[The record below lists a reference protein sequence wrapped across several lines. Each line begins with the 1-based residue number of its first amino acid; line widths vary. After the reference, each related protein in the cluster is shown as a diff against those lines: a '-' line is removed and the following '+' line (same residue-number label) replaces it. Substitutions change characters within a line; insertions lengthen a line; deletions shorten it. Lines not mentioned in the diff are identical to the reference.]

1 MKFWNNRSCIM
12 NSYVRINI
20 KSALMILFSAMII
33 ALLLF
38 LFITSLFSPIS
49 VEADKPLEEFNF
61 ESVEVVEEIVTP
73 VYVEKEVEKEINPI
87 TMTKIGDFNLTA
99 YCPCTICCDQW
110 GGSPIGKTTS
120 IGVGAYS
127 GITFAVDP
135 QKIPYGTTLYIEG
148 VGVGK
153 ATDCGGA
160 IKGNRIDVYFSDHAE
175 ALKFGRG
182 GGYSH
187 AVYVIEE

>member
-1 MKFWNNRSCIM
+1 MKFWSNRGCIM
-12 NSYVRINI
+12 GDYVKINI
-20 KSALMILFSAMII
+20 KSVMVLLVSALLI

-38 LFITSLFSPIS
+38 SFLISLFKPVS
-49 VEADKPLEEFNF
+49 VEADITPEEFDF
-61 ESVEVVEEIVTP
+61 KTVEVVEEIVTP
-73 VYVEKEVEKEINPI
+73 VYVEKEVEKEVNPI
-87 TMTKIGDFNLTA
+87 SMRKIGDFSLTA

-110 GGSPIGKTTS
+110 GGSPIGKTTA

-135 QKIPYGTTLYIEG
+135 NKIPYGTTLYIEG

-160 IKGNRIDVYFSDHAE
+160 IKGNRIDVYFADHKE
-175 ALKFGRG
+175 ALNFGRG
-182 GGYSH
+182 GGYTH
-187 AVYVIEE
+187 AVYVIDE